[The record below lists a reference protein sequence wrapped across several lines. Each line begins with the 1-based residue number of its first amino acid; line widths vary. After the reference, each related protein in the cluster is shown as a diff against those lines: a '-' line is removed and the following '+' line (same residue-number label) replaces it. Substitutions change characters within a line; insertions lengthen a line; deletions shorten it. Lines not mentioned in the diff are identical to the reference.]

1 MASEF
6 PNEAF
11 VSDIEKRKQ
20 EENKETSKTSAVKKQ
35 KNKKNK
41 KASVKRQGGAP
52 APNECAHGGEA
63 AFVLLKM
70 RLIVLIVKYEALE
83 EVFSEAL
90 EQAKVAAGEA
100 AGGDGTR
107 PSLLIET
114 RRIAGND
121 TPLNA
126 SFIAMFEHSQSAM
139 VREQFFAIV
148 AHLRDNGALQ
158 DDTWQDDTWY
168 DDHPG
173 AAHTWEVLLRGRD
186 SSSVPPPS
194 GDSSVPAPTR
204 GELTALWTT
213 EEMLV
218 AVELVHRALRMPT
231 LPNGPSGNLLTVR
244 LAIATYL
251 KLVDAMHKWD
261 ALKRAA
267 NKKSPEGPSLTPS
280 QQLQLQ
286 AMVFHEVQ
294 IKGES
299 IEAAC

>member
-41 KASVKRQGGAP
+41 KASAKRQGGAP
-52 APNECAHGGEA
+52 ASNECAHGGEA

-168 DDHPG
+168 DDHPR
-173 AAHTWEVLLRGRD
+173 AAHTWEALVRGPD

-194 GDSSVPAPTR
+194 GDSSVPASTR

-231 LPNGPSGNLLTVR
+231 LPNGHRSYRYAWRATCPPRNGRTFNIVQLTIR
-244 LAIATYL
+244 G
-251 KLVDAMHKWD
+251 
-261 ALKRAA
+261 
-267 NKKSPEGPSLTPS
+267 SPRR
-280 QQLQLQ
+280 
-286 AMVFHEVQ
+286 
-294 IKGES
+294 
-299 IEAAC
+299 

>member
-52 APNECAHGGEA
+52 ASNECAHGGEA
-63 AFVLLKM
+63 AFVLLKT

-83 EVFSEAL
+83 EVFSGAL
-90 EQAKVAAGEA
+90 EQAKVAAAEA

-107 PSLLIET
+107 RSLLIEG
-114 RRIAGND
+114 RRIAGNA

-126 SFIAMFEHSQSAM
+126 SFVAMFEHSHVAM

-158 DDTWQDDTWY
+158 DDTWY

-173 AAHTWEVLLRGRD
+173 SAHTWEVLLRGRD

-218 AVELVHRALRMPT
+218 AVELVHRALRLPT
-231 LPNGPSGNLLTVR
+231 LPNGSSGNLLTVR
-244 LAIATYL
+244 VAIATYL
-251 KLVDAMHKWD
+251 KLVDAMQKWD
-261 ALKRAA
+261 ALKRISVGDYPHA
-267 NKKSPEGPSLTPS
+267 NKSPEGPSVT

-286 AMVFHEVQ
+286 AMVFREV
-294 IKGES
+294 
-299 IEAAC
+299 